1 MNDDSLL
8 RADTEDFHGDLPAS
22 EQLRPGGR
30 ALPPTSEA
38 PPTLWWQRRRVI
50 TLAAGVLL
58 AAIAVM
64 MVVRAQRATANRN
77 VKELAPHVTVLVP
90 GRSHYDATVT
100 TTGGIVARY
109 DMPIGVEGDGGRIS
123 AILVEVGDKVRKGEV
138 LARLD
143 TSVAAPQVASLRAAL
158 EQSRAEA
165 ELAAGDYRR
174 AAAVASSVGAL
185 SQEEVDKRRSA
196 AATSTAKVKSA
207 EAQLAEAE
215 ARLGRTDIRAPDAG
229 VVLARAAEVG
239 QTVTPGGP
247 SLFRLGRG
255 GEVEMRAQVAEQD
268 LPRISVGQGVEIWPT
283 GATQPFL
290 GKVRLLGAIIDP
302 QTRLGE
308 IRIALAPHPQ
318 LRPGAFARAEI
329 QVGGGER
336 PIVPQT
342 AVLADAAGSYVY
354 LIGEGD
360 AVTRRSIKVE
370 GVRPAGIVVASGLD
384 GTERVVLT
392 AGAFLREGEHVLP
405 VDSKATP

>member
-1 MNDDSLL
+1 MIGYGSRL
-8 RADTEDFHGDLPAS
+8 RGR
-22 EQLRPGGR
+22 RP
-30 ALPPTSEA
+30 S
-38 PPTLWWQRRRVI
+38 RRM
-50 TLAAGVLL
+50 LYGF
-58 AAIAVM
+58 AIAV
-64 MVVRAQRATANRN
+64 V
-77 VKELAPHVTVLVP
+77 LALALGGWRMTRTTSAAMAKDKDMAVPPLVTVVVP
-90 GRSHYDATVT
+90 ALGNVASTVSL
-100 TTGGIVARY
+100 TGLISAQN

-196 AATSTAKVKSA
+196 AASSTAKVKSA